1 MKEEKEDKYY
11 KLRMVLAYLTLAISI
26 VLILSMPETRWFPHQ
41 ISYQDS
47 DHHET
52 KYITIYESVT
62 KTKYQWFVDYL
73 HQIQMYQKVPTIS
86 MRQV

>member
-11 KLRMVLAYLTLAISI
+11 KLRMVLACLMIAISI

-47 DHHET
+47 DHYET

-62 KTKYQWFVDYL
+62 KTKYQWFVDSL
-73 HQIQMYQKVPTIS
+73 HQIQMRQKVPTIS
-86 MRQV
+86 MRQG